1 MIKKF
6 TVLAMVCSL
15 SASVFAQNDKAMLL
29 KNQIDSVSY
38 AIGSSI
44 GGSLKKD
51 GLDAAI
57 NLDVLKAALEAA
69 VKGQSLVLDGNQ
81 AQQVLS
87 GYFAEQQAKKGKEAI
102 ERGQKFLAENKK
114 RKGVVELP
122 SGLQYE
128 IMKAG
133 TGPKPTKDD
142 KVTTH
147 YHGTTI
153 DGKVFDSSV
162 ERGQPAQFGITQVI
176 AGWTEALQLMPVGS
190 KWKLFIPSSLAYG
203 ERGAGGN
210 IGPNETLIFEVEL
223 ISIDKEPAKEPS
235 KN

>member
-1 MIKKF
+1 MIKQF
-6 TVLAMVCSL
+6 SALALICSVSAGVLAQSNKEV
-15 SASVFAQNDKAMLL
+15 VL
-29 KNQIDSVSY
+29 KNQSDSISY

-51 GLDAAI
+51 GLDASL
-57 NLDVLKAALEAA
+57 NLDILKAAMEAA
-69 VKGQSLVLDGNQ
+69 VKGQSLLIDGNQ
-81 AQQVLS
+81 AQQVLNA
-87 GYFAEQQAKKGKEAI
+87 YFAEQQAKKGKEAI
-102 ERGQKFLAENKK
+102 EKGQKYLAENKK

-128 IMKAG
+128 IMKPG
-133 TGPKPTKDD
+133 TGAKPTKED

-162 ERGQPAQFGITQVI
+162 ERGQPAQFGISQVI

-190 KWKLFIPSSLAYG
+190 KWKLFIPSNLAYG

-210 IGPNETLIFEVEL
+210 IGPNETLVFEVEL
-223 ISIDKEPAKEPS
+223 ISIDKEPAK
-235 KN
+235 

>member
-1 MIKKF
+1 MINRF
-6 TVLAMVCSL
+6 LTGAVLCTLSL
-15 SASVFAQNDKAMLL
+15 NAFSQSEKTIVL
-29 KNQIDSVSY
+29 KNQLDSVSY

-44 GGSLKKD
+44 GASLNKD
-51 GLDAAI
+51 GFSSSV
-57 NLDVLKAALEAA
+57 NLEILKGALEAA
-69 VKGQSLVLDGNQ
+69 VKGQNLLIADQQ
-81 AQQVLS
+81 AQQVLNA
-87 GYFAEQQAKKGKEAI
+87 YFTEQQAKKAKAAVEL
-102 ERGQKFLAENKK
+102 GQKFLAENKK

-128 IMKAG
+128 IVKEG

-147 YHGTTI
+147 YHGTLM

-162 ERGQPAQFGITQVI
+162 ERGQPAQFGVGQVI

-190 KWKLFIPSSLAYG
+190 KWKLFIPPSLAYG

-210 IGPNETLIFEVEL
+210 IGPNETLIFDVEL
-223 ISIDKEPAKEPS
+223 ISIDKEAPATK
-235 KN
+235 

>member
-6 TVLAMVCSL
+6 SALVLMCSIG
-15 SASVFAQNDKAMLL
+15 AGAFAQNNKEVVL
-29 KNQIDSVSY
+29 KNQSDSISY

-51 GLDAAI
+51 GLDASL
-57 NLDVLKAALEAA
+57 NLDILKAAMEAA
-69 VKGQSLVLDGNQ
+69 VKGQSLLIDGNQ
-81 AQQVLS
+81 AQQVLNT
-87 GYFAEQQAKKGKEAI
+87 YFAEQQAKKGKEAI

-128 IMKAG
+128 ILKAG
-133 TGPKPTKDD
+133 TGPKPTKED

-162 ERGQPAQFGITQVI
+162 ERGQPAQFGCNQVI
-176 AGWTEALQLMPVGS
+176 AGWTEALQLMPLGS
-190 KWKLFIPSSLAYG
+190 KWKLFIPSNLAYG

-210 IGPNETLIFEVEL
+210 IGPNETLVFDVEL
-223 ISIDKEPAKEPS
+223 ISIDKEPAK
-235 KN
+235 